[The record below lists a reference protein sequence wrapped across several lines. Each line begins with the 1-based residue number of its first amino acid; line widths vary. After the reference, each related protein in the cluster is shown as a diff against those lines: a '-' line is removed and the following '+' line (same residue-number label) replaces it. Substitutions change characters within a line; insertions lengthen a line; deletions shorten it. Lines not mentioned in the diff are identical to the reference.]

1 MNSTNAVTTAVTTAV
16 TNAAFQSR
24 FETAMTRVFRN
35 AKNANTKTEEARVDR
50 EAAEILRDL
59 RATAESRTSRNRK
72 IALALMAIIAT
83 GGVGA
88 LAYKTVLGK
97 TAITAAV
104 QFGRAL
110 PGLLTGG
117 RLAGLMTGARAK
129 LWSAAT
135 AASKTLGRLTD
146 PITRW
151 WSPHL
156 MNNSQYVKYMR
167 ESNLFKHRLAVLG
180 GAATVGT
187 TLGKAALARVT
198 GESLGESLGE
208 SSAVNNNTVPSSS
221 SSTYYAQ
228 TPNDHAALMRALQN
242 LNRARAQNQANES
255 VAECRYGVSTRTGAC
270 RERPRGDSEH
280 RRSTRRSTRRSDR
293 RSTRRR
299 DRRTTTRRS
308 SRV

>member
-1 MNSTNAVTTAVTTAV
+1 MNSA
-16 TNAAFQSR
+16 NAAFQAR
-24 FETAMTRVFRN
+24 FETAMTRVFRD

-198 GESLGESLGE
+198 GESSQQ
-208 SSAVNNNTVPSSS
+208 SSAVNNNNVPSSS
-221 SSTYYAQ
+221 SNYYAQ

-242 LNRARAQNQANES
+242 QAQAQAQAQNQNRARANESSSS

-270 RERPRGDSEH
+270 RERPRSDSKH
-280 RRSTRRSTRRSDR
+280 RRSTRRSTRR
-293 RSTRRR
+293 
-299 DRRTTTRRS
+299 RTTTRRS
-308 SRV
+308 SRR

>member
-1 MNSTNAVTTAVTTAV
+1 MNSADAV

-35 AKNANTKTEEARVDR
+35 AKNANTRTEEARVDR

-180 GAATVGT
+180 GAATAGT

-198 GESLGESLGE
+198 GESLGESSQSSLGE
-208 SSAVNNNTVPSSS
+208 SAVNNNNVPSSS
-221 SSTYYAQ
+221 SSNYYAQ
-228 TPNDHAALMRALQN
+228 TPNDHAALMRALRN
-242 LNRARAQNQANES
+242 LNQAQARANESSSS

-280 RRSTRRSTRRSDR
+280 RRSTRRTTSRRSTTRRTATRRSR
-293 RSTRRR
+293 R
-299 DRRTTTRRS
+299 
-308 SRV
+308 V